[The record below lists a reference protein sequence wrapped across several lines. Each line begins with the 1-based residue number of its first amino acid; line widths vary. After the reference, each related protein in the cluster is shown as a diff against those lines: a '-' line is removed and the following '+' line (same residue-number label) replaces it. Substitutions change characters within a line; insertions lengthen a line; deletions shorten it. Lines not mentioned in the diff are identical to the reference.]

1 MNHMTNLFITKTFP
15 DQHMYVSYC
24 FATTDISITGKICTL
39 YKSCALLF
47 ITEHSHKHVISFRFF
62 LFFHWKWS
70 ASFQLNCDSH
80 AVSFK
85 LTTVWVSGFAS
96 HLLTFK
102 SPLNHLLQL
111 TFREKQT
118 TAEYLSKTKVPV
130 LDRLTLSYIYSK
142 WWCSAHLSVVPIL
155 SPASLNDLCRPGNVS
170 KRM

>member
-15 DQHMYVSYC
+15 DQHMYVIYF

-111 TFREKQT
+111 TFLNWDSGKTNNCWVHEQNKSPCARSFNPEL
-118 TAEYLSKTKVPV
+118 YLQQMMV
-130 LDRLTLSYIYSK
+130 L
-142 WWCSAHLSVVPIL
+142 CSPFSCSHT
-155 SPASLNDLCRPGNVS
+155 
-170 KRM
+170 